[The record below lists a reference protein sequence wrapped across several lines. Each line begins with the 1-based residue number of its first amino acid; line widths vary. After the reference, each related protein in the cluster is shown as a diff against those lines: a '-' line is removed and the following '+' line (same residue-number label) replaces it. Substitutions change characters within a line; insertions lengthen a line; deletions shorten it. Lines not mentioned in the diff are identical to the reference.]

1 MLNFLNLMTALWFYK
16 RTFLFFK
23 KCVLRYLEVKNH
35 DISNLSSNDLVY
47 VWREKANVAK
57 WQNIRKEYKG
67 FNVPLLQFFDK
78 YKIFKFKKR
87 YNKSKT

>member
-1 MLNFLNLMTALWFYK
+1 M
-16 RTFLFFK
+16 
-23 KCVLRYLEVKNH
+23 CVLRYLEVKNH

-57 WQNIRKEYKG
+57 YNEEYKG

-78 YKIFKFKKR
+78 YKIFKFKKT
-87 YNKSKT
+87 KAKPKTTYQQRALSM

>member
-1 MLNFLNLMTALWFYK
+1 M
-16 RTFLFFK
+16 
-23 KCVLRYLEVKNH
+23 LRYLEVKNY
-35 DISNLSSNDLVY
+35 DSSNLLSNDLVY

-57 WQNIRKEYKG
+57 WQQNIRKEYKG

-78 YKIFKFKKR
+78 YKILKFKKR